1 MHLKKWIPV
10 ILTLFVF
17 ASGYLYLQQNDTD
30 AGKTPLKGL
39 KFYTNL
45 EPALEEAKEKNK
57 TIFVYI
63 RSEYCHWCK
72 RFEEESF
79 TNQSIIKTLNENF
92 ILVSLDADKQRKE
105 IRDFRVRG
113 TPTEIFLDPEGA
125 EIKRIPGYVDNGTF
139 LNVIG
144 DLAK

>member
-1 MHLKKWIPV
+1 MKKWILV
-10 ILTLFVF
+10 ILILFVLS
-17 ASGYLYLQQNDTD
+17 SGYLYLQQDDAD
-30 AGKTPLKGL
+30 AGKTVLKGL

-45 EPALEEAKEKNK
+45 EPALNEAKDKDK

-113 TPTEIFLDPEGA
+113 TPTGVFLDPGGT

-139 LNVIG
+139 LNVID